1 MMDPILEIKNLC
13 IDFKTNHGNI
23 RACDDV
29 SINFYRGDII
39 GIIGESGS
47 GKSTLASGI
56 LKTISAPGKIANGEI
71 LYHKNDGNTIDLLK
85 LSDQEYS
92 KLRWTNITTVFQAA
106 QNVLNPTL
114 RIKDHFIETAMAHNE
129 KRKLTKKQILDK
141 SATLLR
147 QVRLEE
153 RILDSYPHQLSGGM
167 KQRTIIALSLL
178 LEPDIIILDEPTTA
192 LDVITQWYIID
203 ILKKIHE
210 ETRITMIFM
219 THDVSII
226 GSVVDRI
233 GVMYCGQMVE
243 YGKVEDVF
251 KKPSHPYT
259 YGLMNA
265 VPSLRDDIASR
276 KAIPGYPPN
285 LLELPKGCRFGPRCF
300 LCGDGICKSEEIL
313 VKEMF
318 EIENEQLTLCPAW
331 KKVKEKCL

>member
-1 MMDPILEIKNLC
+1 MDPILEIKNLC
-13 IDFKTNHGNI
+13 IDFKTNRGII

-29 SINFYRGDII
+29 TVNFNRGDII

-47 GKSTLASGI
+47 GKTTLASGI
-56 LKTISAPGKIANGEI
+56 LKTVRAPGRIARGEI
-71 LYHKNDGNTIDLLK
+71 LYHTPNGETIDLLK
-85 LSDQEYS
+85 LSEHEYA
-92 KLRWTNITTVFQAA
+92 KHRWTNITTVFQAA

-114 RIKDHFIETAMAHNE
+114 KIKEHFIETAMAHDTD
-129 KRKLTKKQILDK
+129 KKFTKKQILEK
-141 SATLLR
+141 AAMLLS

-153 RILDSYPHQLSGGM
+153 RILNSYPHQLSGGM

-178 LEPDIIILDEPTTA
+178 LEPDMIILDEPTTA

-203 ILKKIHE
+203 ILRKIHE
-210 ETRITMIFM
+210 ETGITMIFM

-251 KKPSHPYT
+251 LKPSHSYT

-265 VPSLRDDIASR
+265 VPSLKDDITKR
-276 KAIPGYPPN
+276 KAIAGYPPN

-300 LCGDGICKSEEIL
+300 LSKEGICQSEEINITDM
-313 VKEMF
+313 VDVG
-318 EIENEQLTLCPAW
+318 NEQLTLCPHW
-331 KKVKEKCL
+331 KKVKEQCH